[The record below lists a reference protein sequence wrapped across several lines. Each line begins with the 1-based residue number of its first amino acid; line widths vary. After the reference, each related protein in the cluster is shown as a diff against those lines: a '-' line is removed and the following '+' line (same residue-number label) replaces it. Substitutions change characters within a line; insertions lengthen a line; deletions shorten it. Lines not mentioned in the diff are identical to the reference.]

1 VDKNDLHNL
10 DDVTLLALLVYG
22 EARGE
27 PIEGQVAVACVVRNR
42 VKQSNKPWQDVM
54 LQPLQFSCFN
64 SDDPNLQKILALA
77 EKPELGGRI
86 LQQCRWVAEGVY
98 GELIL
103 DNTGGATHYVTHPLY
118 TSPKAPEWV
127 HELQFCGAV
136 GRHVFLR

>member
-1 VDKNDLHNL
+1 MDRNALRNL

-42 VKQSNKPWQDVM
+42 VNQSNKSWQDVM

-64 SDDPNLQKILALA
+64 PGDPNLQKILTLV
-77 EKPELGGRI
+77 ENPEFGGKI

-98 GELIL
+98 RGLIL

-118 TSPKAPEWV
+118 TSPKAPAWV
-127 HELQFCGAV
+127 HKLQFCGV
-136 GRHVFLR
+136 IGRHVFLK